1 MASGP
6 IDKLKQIV
14 LDFDTDNAEK
24 TAREAVAAGA
34 DPMECAKALTE
45 GIREI
50 GEKFGTGE
58 LFLPDLVCASEVV
71 KSAIPVITAEIERQG
86 KRRTSLGKVV
96 IGTVFGDIHSIGK
109 SLVATLLF
117 ASGFE
122 VIDLG
127 INVKSEDFLKS
138 VKEHSPDL
146 LAMSALLTTTM
157 AEQQRVIE
165 GLKKEKI
172 RDKVKVIVGGSPIN
186 QEFADRIGADGYGAT
201 APEGVK
207 VAKRLLGINKQIC

>member
-1 MASGP
+1 MASSTL
-6 IDKLKQIV
+6 DELKKLV
-14 LDFDTDNAEK
+14 LDFDMDRAEG
-24 TAREAVAAGA
+24 VAKKAIEEGI
-34 DPMECAKALTE
+34 DPLACANALTE

-50 GEKFGTGE
+50 GDKFGTGE

-71 KSAIPVITAEIERQG
+71 KNALPVITKEIERRGGTRQA
-86 KRRTSLGKVV
+86 LGRVV

-109 SLVATLLF
+109 SMVSTLLF

-127 INVKSEDFLKS
+127 TNVKSGAFLS
-138 VKEHSPDL
+138 AVKEHDADI

-157 AEQQRVIE
+157 MEQKKVIE
-165 GLKKEKI
+165 GLKKQQM
-172 RDKVKVIVGGSPIN
+172 RDRVKVLVGGSPIN
-186 QEFADRIGADGYGAT
+186 KEFAESIGADGYGAT

-207 VAKRLLGINKQIC
+207 AAKRLLGIEE

>member
-1 MASGP
+1 MASGS
-6 IDKLKQIV
+6 IEKLKKIV

-24 TAREAVAAGA
+24 TAREAIAAGA

-45 GIREI
+45 GIRDV

-71 KSAIPVITAEIERQG
+71 KSALPVITAEIERQG
-86 KRRTSLGKVV
+86 KKRTSLGKVV

-127 INVKSEDFLKS
+127 VNVKSADFLAA
-138 VKEHSPDL
+138 VEEHSPGI

-157 AEQQRVIE
+157 AEQRRVIE
-165 GLKKEKI
+165 GLKKEKV
-172 RDKVKVIVGGSPIN
+172 RDRVKVIVGGSPIN
-186 QEFADRIGADGYGAT
+186 QEFSDRIGADGYGAT

-207 VAKRLLGINKQIC
+207 VVKRLLRIT